1 MFLRGPRSAG
11 AFFIGL
17 TPIWAVYRIAPPFNG
32 RIALAGNSSRSLK
45 SNAKSANPY
54 QVEGF

>member
-1 MFLRGPRSAG
+1 MKKPPLSGG
-11 AFFIGL
+11 FFIGL
-17 TPIWAVYRIAPPFNG
+17 TPIWGVYRIAPPFNG
-32 RIALAGNSSRSLK
+32 RIALGGNSSRSLK